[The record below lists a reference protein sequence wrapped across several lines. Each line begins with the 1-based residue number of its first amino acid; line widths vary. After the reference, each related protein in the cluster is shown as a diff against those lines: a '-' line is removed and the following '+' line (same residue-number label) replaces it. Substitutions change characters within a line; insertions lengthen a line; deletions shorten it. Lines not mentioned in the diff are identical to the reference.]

1 MHGWQIGPTLLNRG
15 KPINS
20 FISFKST
27 AEILGAIEGIESIF
41 QKRADMFAAQKETF
55 IDYVTNSGQI
65 GGLQIEDYGKKGD
78 YEDDYIA
85 YIPELVGDELVYKL
99 PKS

>member
-1 MHGWQIGPTLLNRG
+1 
-15 KPINS
+15 
-20 FISFKST
+20 
-27 AEILGAIEGIESIF
+27 
-41 QKRADMFAAQKETF
+41 MFAAQKETF